1 MTAPDAPGSANRD
14 SDTIVAILRRA
25 LSLRPGGTLLPAG
38 EIAALLDAWGIDHAR
53 ARGVRSLEH
62 ALTTAEEIG
71 WPVSVSAS
79 PTASGPR
86 RRAPQ
91 LDTPEALTAWWTQT
105 ARDHGPRALVEV
117 VVTRRVPVGPD
128 AIEVRV
134 EIDQG
139 EGGIRTRVSPQARP
153 LTGLVDEL
161 RGLLETHGEIDRILA
176 DPVIV
181 DDTRAWIT
189 EIEVHVRPRLDPT
202 SRRTDT

>member
-1 MTAPDAPGSANRD
+1 MIAPDAPGRADRD
-14 SDTIVAILRRA
+14 SDAIAAILRRA

-62 ALTTAEEIG
+62 ALETAEEIG

-86 RRAPQ
+86 RRARR
-91 LDTPEALTAWWTQT
+91 LDTPAALIAWWTQT
-105 ARDHGPRALVEV
+105 ARDDGPRALVEV
-117 VVTRRVPVGPD
+117 LVTRWIPVGPD

-134 EIDQG
+134 EIEQG
-139 EGGIRTRVSPQARP
+139 DGGVRTRVSQVADAS
-153 LTGLVDEL
+153 TGLVAEL
-161 RGLLETHGEIDRILA
+161 CALLETHGEIDRIRA

-189 EIEVHVRPRLDPT
+189 EIEVHVRPCPEPA
-202 SRRTDT
+202 SARTDT